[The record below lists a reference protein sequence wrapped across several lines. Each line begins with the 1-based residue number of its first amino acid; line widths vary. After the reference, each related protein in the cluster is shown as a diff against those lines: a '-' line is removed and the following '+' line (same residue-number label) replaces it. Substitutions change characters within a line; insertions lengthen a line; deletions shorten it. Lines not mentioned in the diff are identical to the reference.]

1 MKKKETL
8 ITILCCLFIA
18 LCNNSEAQTDSLN
31 TLSSENRKRT
41 LPFGSEWAKKKG
53 IDLPSPFGVTGFFS
67 YMARDIEVTDV
78 TVEFSGME
86 PKSISDFASFAVG
99 NKSIISAA
107 RFDVWILPVVNVY
120 LLAGYAYTT
129 SNLDAT
135 FTVDRPLL
143 PSAEIEVQTQTPVK
157 GPYAGIGATAAA
169 GYGKWFILGDFN
181 YGKTLPDQLNNAVSF
196 TMLSVRSGLA
206 GNLGNRNSL
215 KAWIGTIYMNS
226 KCVLEIK
233 ESAGELG
240 EILVRI
246 KQQPVNPWTFECGFM
261 VGISDKFE
269 IMTELGSNF
278 NDAAIS
284 VLTVS
289 YRF

>member
-1 MKKKETL
+1 M
-8 ITILCCLFIA
+8 
-18 LCNNSEAQTDSLN
+18 
-31 TLSSENRKRT
+31 SSENRKRT

-53 IDLPSPFGVTGFFS
+53 IELPSPFGVTGFFS
-67 YMARDIEVTDV
+67 YMVRDIEVTDV

-86 PKSISDFASFAVG
+86 PQSISDFADFAVR
-99 NKSIISAA
+99 NKSVISAA
-107 RFDVWILPVVNVY
+107 RFDVWILPVINVY

-129 SNLDAT
+129 SNLVAT

-143 PSAEIEVQTQTPVK
+143 PSTDIEVQTQTPVK

-169 GYGKWFILGDFN
+169 GYGKWFIIGDFN

-206 GNLGNRNSL
+206 GNLGKRNSL
-215 KAWIGTIYMNS
+215 KAWIGTIYMDSN
-226 KCVLEIK
+226 CILEIK
-233 ESAGELG
+233 ESAGALG

-261 VGISDKFE
+261 VGISNKVE
-269 IMTELGSNF
+269 IITELGSNF